1 MGEGIHKR
9 NCFCTIMQRCTSHN
23 PATCWILWV
32 CHVCIHCMKQGG
44 QKKGSRV
51 WFLSTSLIQFVIL
64 SKSGKWCQV
73 GITGFPTSQKCC
85 LAELIYAYEALK
97 LFLRSQ
103 CSSMKRNFPQVPEV
117 LGSRGTE
124 AINQCSYRVRTQ
136 CLSERQAYTKVK
148 KLFIPAVIGNFCI

>member
-1 MGEGIHKR
+1 
-9 NCFCTIMQRCTSHN
+9 MQRGTSHN
-23 PATCWILWV
+23 PTTCWILQV
-32 CHVCIHCMKQGG
+32 CHVCI
-44 QKKGSRV
+44 
-51 WFLSTSLIQFVIL
+51 SLHEARR
-64 SKSGKWCQV
+64 SEV
-73 GITGFPTSQKCC
+73 GIPSLVLIYITDSVCNIKQVKYVVSGRHHRFSHIIEML

-103 CSSMKRNFPQVPEV
+103 CSSMKRNFSQVPEV

-124 AINQCSYRVRTQ
+124 AINQCSYRVRAL